1 MKKIL
6 GLAVLGLGTWGLSAW
21 ASDHPAIMYTLIII
35 GGIITLAITVV
46 FFKLIL
52 RFTRWIF
59 TNPMYLSFALI
70 TLGTL
75 TYFSILSAK
84 VGVISCILVA
94 GLLTVMSIRSISHK
108 AKDSKVW
115 NAVFEWLTGYSAYNA
130 PEKVTV
136 KEKPVNV
143 SKDSE
148 IVKYLVE
155 LGFTKKEAQEATG
168 YALEEK
174 PDEGLEAQVKCALAY
189 LKPEDK

>member
-1 MKKIL
+1 MKKLL
-6 GLAVLGLGTWGLSAW
+6 GLAVLSLGTWGLSAW

-35 GGIITLAITVV
+35 GGIISLAIAVV

-70 TLGTL
+70 TIGTL

-94 GLLTVMSIRSISHK
+94 GLLTVMSIRSISRK
-108 AKDSKVW
+108 AKGSKVW
-115 NAVFEWLTGYSAYNA
+115 NAVFQWITGYSAYSE
-130 PEKVTV
+130 PERVVV
-136 KEKPVNV
+136 KEKSVN
-143 SKDSE
+143 KDSE
-148 IVKYLVE
+148 IVKYLME

-189 LKPEDK
+189 LKPDN

>member
-1 MKKIL
+1 MKKLL

-35 GGIITLAITVV
+35 GGIISLAIAVV

-59 TNPMYLSFALI
+59 TNPMYLSFSLI

-94 GLLTVMSIRSISHK
+94 GLLTVMSIRSISRK
-108 AKDSKVW
+108 SKDSKVW
-115 NAVFEWLTGYSAYNA
+115 NAVFQWVTGYSAYSE
-130 PEKVTV
+130 PEKVV
-136 KEKPVNV
+136 VREKSVN
-143 SKDSE
+143 KDSE
-148 IVKYLVE
+148 IVKYLME

-189 LKPEDK
+189 LNPEK

>member
-1 MKKIL
+1 
-6 GLAVLGLGTWGLSAW
+6 
-21 ASDHPAIMYTLIII
+21 MYTLIII
-35 GGIITLAITVV
+35 GGIIALAIAVV

-94 GLLTVMSIRSISHK
+94 GLLTVMSIRSISRK

-115 NAVFEWLTGYSAYNA
+115 NAVFQWVTGYSAYSE
-130 PEKVTV
+130 PERVVV
-136 KEKPVNV
+136 KKAMSAN
-143 SKDSE
+143 KDNE
-148 IVKYLVE
+148 LVDYLVK

-189 LKPEDK
+189 LKPEK

>member
-1 MKKIL
+1 MKKLL

-35 GGIITLAITVV
+35 GGIISLAIAVV

-59 TNPMYLSFALI
+59 TNPMYLSFSLI

-94 GLLTVMSIRSISHK
+94 GLLTVMSIRSISRK
-108 AKDSKVW
+108 AKGSKVW
-115 NAVFEWLTGYSAYNA
+115 NAVFQWITGYSAYSE
-130 PEKVTV
+130 PERVVV
-136 KEKPVNV
+136 KEKSVN
-143 SKDSE
+143 KDSE
-148 IVKYLVE
+148 IVKYLME

-189 LKPEDK
+189 LNPEK

>member
-1 MKKIL
+1 MKKLL
-6 GLAVLGLGTWGLSAW
+6 GLAVLGLGTWGLSTW

-35 GGIITLAITVV
+35 GGIIALAIAVV

-59 TNPMYLSFALI
+59 TNPMYLSSALI

-75 TYFSILSAK
+75 TYFSVLSAK

-94 GLLTVMSIRSISHK
+94 GLLTVMSIRSISRK
-108 AKDSKVW
+108 SKDSKVW
-115 NAVFEWLTGYSAYNA
+115 NAVFQWVTGYSAYSE
-130 PEKVTV
+130 PERVVV
-136 KEKPVNV
+136 KKAMSAN
-143 SKDSE
+143 KDNE
-148 IVKYLVE
+148 LVDYLVK

-174 PDEGLEAQVKCALAY
+174 PDEGLEAQVKCALSY
-189 LKPEDK
+189 LKPDNG

>member
-1 MKKIL
+1 MKKLL
-6 GLAVLGLGTWGLSAW
+6 GLAVLSLGTWGLSAW
-21 ASDHPAIMYTLIII
+21 ASNHPAIMYTLIII
-35 GGIITLAITVV
+35 GGIIALAIAVV

-70 TLGTL
+70 TIGTL

-94 GLLTVMSIRSISHK
+94 GLLTVMSIRSISRK

-115 NAVFEWLTGYSAYNA
+115 NAVFQWVTGYSAYSE
-130 PEKVTV
+130 PERVVV
-136 KEKPVNV
+136 KKAMSAN
-143 SKDSE
+143 KDNE
-148 IVKYLVE
+148 LVDYLVK

-174 PDEGLEAQVKCALAY
+174 PDEGLEAQVKCALSY
-189 LKPEDK
+189 LKPDNG

>member
-1 MKKIL
+1 MKKLL

-35 GGIITLAITVV
+35 GGIIALAIAVV

-59 TNPMYLSFALI
+59 TNPLYLSFALI

-94 GLLTVMSIRSISHK
+94 GLLTVMSIRSISRK

-115 NAVFEWLTGYSAYNA
+115 NAVFQWVTGYSAYSE
-130 PEKVTV
+130 PEKVV
-136 KEKPVNV
+136 VREKSVN
-143 SKDSE
+143 KDSE
-148 IVKYLVE
+148 IVKYLME

-174 PDEGLEAQVKCALAY
+174 PDEGLEAQVKCALSY
-189 LKPEDK
+189 LKPDNG

>member
-21 ASDHPAIMYTLIII
+21 ASNHPAIMYTLIII
-35 GGIITLAITVV
+35 GGIIALAIAVV

-52 RFTRWIF
+52 RFTHWIF

-94 GLLTVMSIRSISHK
+94 GLLTVMSIRSISRK
-108 AKDSKVW
+108 SKDSKVW
-115 NAVFEWLTGYSAYNA
+115 NAVFQWVTGYSAYSE
-130 PEKVTV
+130 PERVVV
-136 KEKPVNV
+136 KKAMSAN
-143 SKDSE
+143 KDNE
-148 IVKYLVE
+148 LVDYLVK

-189 LKPEDK
+189 LKPDR

>member
-1 MKKIL
+1 MKKLL

-35 GGIITLAITVV
+35 GGIISLAIAVV

-52 RFTRWIF
+52 RFTRWTF

-94 GLLTVMSIRSISHK
+94 GLLTVMSIRSISRK

-115 NAVFEWLTGYSAYNA
+115 NAVFQWVTGYSAYSE
-130 PEKVTV
+130 PERVVV
-136 KEKPVNV
+136 KKAMSAN
-143 SKDSE
+143 KDNE
-148 IVKYLVE
+148 LVDYLVK

-189 LKPEDK
+189 LKPEK

>member
-1 MKKIL
+1 MKKLL
-6 GLAVLGLGTWGLSAW
+6 GLAVLGLGTWGLSTW

-35 GGIITLAITVV
+35 GGIIALAIAVV

-59 TNPMYLSFALI
+59 TNPMYLSSALI

-75 TYFSILSAK
+75 TYFSVLSAK

-94 GLLTVMSIRSISHK
+94 GLLTVMSIRSISRK
-108 AKDSKVW
+108 SKDSKVW
-115 NAVFEWLTGYSAYNA
+115 NAVFQWVTGYSAYSE
-130 PEKVTV
+130 PERVVV
-136 KEKPVNV
+136 KKAMSAN
-143 SKDSE
+143 KDNE
-148 IVKYLVE
+148 LVDYLVK

>member
-35 GGIITLAITVV
+35 GGIIALAIAVV

-59 TNPMYLSFALI
+59 TNPLYLSFALI

-94 GLLTVMSIRSISHK
+94 GLLTVMSIRSISRK

-115 NAVFEWLTGYSAYNA
+115 NAVFQWVTGYSAYSE
-130 PEKVTV
+130 PEKVV
-136 KEKPVNV
+136 VREKSVN
-143 SKDSE
+143 KDSE
-148 IVKYLVE
+148 IVKYLME

-174 PDEGLEAQVKCALAY
+174 PDEGLEAQVKCALSY
-189 LKPEDK
+189 LKPDNG

>member
-1 MKKIL
+1 MKKLL

-35 GGIITLAITVV
+35 GGIIALAIAVV

-59 TNPMYLSFALI
+59 TNPLYLSFALI

-94 GLLTVMSIRSISHK
+94 GLLTVMSIRSISRK

-115 NAVFEWLTGYSAYNA
+115 NAVFQWVTGYSAYSE
-130 PEKVTV
+130 PERVVV
-136 KEKPVNV
+136 KKAMSAN
-143 SKDSE
+143 KDNE
-148 IVKYLVE
+148 LVDYLVK

-174 PDEGLEAQVKCALAY
+174 PDEGLEAQVKCALSY
-189 LKPEDK
+189 LKPDNG

>member
-21 ASDHPAIMYTLIII
+21 ASNHPAIMYTLIII
-35 GGIITLAITVV
+35 GGIIALAIAVV

-52 RFTRWIF
+52 RFTHWIF

-94 GLLTVMSIRSISHK
+94 GLLSVMSIRSISRK

-115 NAVFEWLTGYSAYNA
+115 NAVFQWVTGYSAYSE
-130 PEKVTV
+130 PERVVV
-136 KEKPVNV
+136 KKAMSAN
-143 SKDSE
+143 KDNE
-148 IVKYLVE
+148 LVDYLVK

-189 LKPEDK
+189 LKPDR